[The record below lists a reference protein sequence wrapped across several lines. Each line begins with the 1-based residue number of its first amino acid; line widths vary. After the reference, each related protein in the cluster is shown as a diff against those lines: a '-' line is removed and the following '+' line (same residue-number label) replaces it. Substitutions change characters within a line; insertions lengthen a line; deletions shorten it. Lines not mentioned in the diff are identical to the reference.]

1 MKNLRVWNSV
11 VLGMY
16 ALALLL
22 LAYFFFSHEWHLVSY
37 RNALL
42 SDDFI
47 LRFSAFWFI
56 SFLLT
61 IMVYLLN
68 LSFNYLWLPRT
79 EKIVAIQAGKL
90 ILAVGLSAAFFTVV
104 IVSLSRLQ

>member
-1 MKNLRVWNSV
+1 MGV
-11 VLGMY
+11 Y
-16 ALALLL
+16 ALILLL
-22 LAYFFFSHEWHLVSY
+22 LAYLFFGYEWHFISY

-61 IMVYLLN
+61 VMVYLLN
-68 LSFNYLWLPRT
+68 LSFNYLWLPRA
-79 EKIVAIQAGKL
+79 EKAVAIQAGKL
-90 ILAVGLSAAFFTVV
+90 ILAMGLSAAFFAVV
-104 IVSLSRLQ
+104 IVTLSGLK